1 MQDGRPEK
9 PLMSDYLRS
18 IEEMRRSLEKRDIGA
33 VFELLN
39 KRGGVSLRVLG
50 SAVGM
55 TASRV
60 QEIIKGKRQ
69 VTSIEVFE
77 RIADALQIPGQQ
89 LGLADRPWEHERFA
103 SPMGTARRS
112 DTPSVSI
119 SDPGLPWTWDPPST
133 VDAMYRLTRS
143 DLMLDRR
150 QAAKALAVTVGL
162 PLIDPV
168 QRWLGPL
175 DLFLPPERKAGR
187 IGEDDVD
194 RLEGVTRAFRS
205 WDDSFGG
212 GLARKAVIGQLNEV
226 AELLKDEH
234 PPKIALR
241 LHHVMAELA
250 KIAATMSWD
259 CGYQAAAQKY
269 FVLGLQAVKPT
280 RDRLLGASILASM
293 ARQLLYLGRADDA
306 LELVRLAQDGSRS
319 SATPRIRAML
329 HTREAWAYAALGRR
343 EAFWRATAMAEDAF
357 GEVDGGDQDPYW
369 ITYFDAAELA
379 GVTGGRLLDLAYQD
393 RSNAA
398 DGIGYVTRALQLRSP
413 QSLRS
418 HALDQVGLAQL
429 HLLSGDLDEAARVG
443 ATAVETAQR
452 CQSGRV
458 RAQLQ
463 ELYSQTSSRRDQRD
477 IAELRARLQ
486 GVLTS

>member
-1 MQDGRPEK
+1 MELVAHAEDQACQ
-9 PLMSDYLRS
+9 
-18 IEEMRRSLEKRDIGA
+18 RR
-33 VFELLN
+33 
-39 KRGGVSLRVLG
+39 
-50 SAVGM
+50 
-55 TASRV
+55 
-60 QEIIKGKRQ
+60 
-69 VTSIEVFE
+69 
-77 RIADALQIPGQQ
+77 AL
-89 LGLADRPWEHERFA
+89 
-103 SPMGTARRS
+103 
-112 DTPSVSI
+112 
-119 SDPGLPWTWDPPST
+119 
-133 VDAMYRLTRS
+133 VDA
-143 DLMLDRR
+143 
-150 QAAKALAVTVGL
+150 
-162 PLIDPV
+162 
-168 QRWLGPL
+168 
-175 DLFLPPERKAGR
+175 
-187 IGEDDVD
+187 
-194 RLEGVTRAFRS
+194 
-205 WDDSFGG
+205 
-212 GLARKAVIGQLNEV
+212 N
-226 AELLKDEH
+226 
-234 PPKIALR
+234 
-241 LHHVMAELA
+241 
-250 KIAATMSWD
+250 
-259 CGYQAAAQKY
+259 
-269 FVLGLQAVKPT
+269 
-280 RDRLLGASILASM
+280 ILALM

-329 HTREAWAYAALGRR
+329 HTREAWAYAALGRH

-357 GEVDGGDQDPYW
+357 GEADGGDQDPYW

-398 DGIGYVTRALQLRSP
+398 DGIGYVTRALQLRNP

-463 ELYSQTSSRRDQRD
+463 ELYSQTSTRRDQRD